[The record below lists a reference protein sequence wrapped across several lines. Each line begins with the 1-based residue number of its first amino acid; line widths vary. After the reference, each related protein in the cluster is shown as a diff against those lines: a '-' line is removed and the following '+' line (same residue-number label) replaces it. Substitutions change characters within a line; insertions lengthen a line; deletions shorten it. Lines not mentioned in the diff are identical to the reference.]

1 VEFLNPEAFWAL
13 LALLPLSYFLT
24 RRSSSLESLFAP
36 EIFAKMSF
44 SRQSL
49 SRRSRNVLMLLAMS
63 FVIIALARPV
73 LKEGEVTVD
82 TTSIDV
88 VVGFDLSAS
97 MFSDDVYPSRFA
109 LAQQKFD
116 DFLNVFSEANV
127 AVIGFSSQGFLVA
140 PLSRDFHT
148 LRFLVEH
155 MNAHS
160 ISQKGTNIL
169 SALQSAE
176 NLMKEGTHKALILLT
191 DGGDTQTFDK
201 EIAYAKTHGIKVY
214 VYAIGTEK
222 GGAIKTESG
231 MLTDD
236 KGNVVITHL
245 NESIKQL
252 ALQNDGA
259 YLRYSLRHDDIKAMV
274 EDIRSKFKSH
284 TRKSD
289 TIHAYQELFY
299 YPLML
304 AILFLLLSLI
314 SLPQRRVHG

>member
-1 VEFLNPEAFWAL
+1 VEFLNPEAFWVLVAL
-13 LALLPLSYFLT
+13 FPLSYFLT
-24 RRSSSLESLFAP
+24 RKSSSLESLFAP
-36 EIFAKMSF
+36 EIFAKISF
-44 SRQSL
+44 SRKSL
-49 SRRSRNVLMLLAMS
+49 SRRSRNVIILLAMS
-63 FVIIALARPV
+63 CVIIALSRPV
-73 LKEGEVTVD
+73 LEEGEITVD
-82 TTSIDV
+82 NSSIDV

-116 DFLNVFSEANV
+116 DLLNTFKEANV

-160 ISQKGTNIL
+160 VSQKGTNIL

-176 NLMKEGTHKALILLT
+176 NLMKESTRKALILLT
-191 DGGDTQTFDK
+191 DGGDNENVDK

-214 VYAIGTEK
+214 VYAIGTQK
-222 GGAIKTESG
+222 GGAIKTDKG
-231 MLTDD
+231 MLTDE

-252 ALQNDGA
+252 ALQSDGA
-259 YLRYSLRHDDIKAMV
+259 YLRYSLHHDDIKAITD
-274 EDIRSKFKSH
+274 DIRSKFKSH
-284 TRKSD
+284 TGKSD

-299 YPLML
+299 YPL
-304 AILFLLLSLI
+304 ILGILLFLLSLI
-314 SLPQRRVHG
+314 SLPQRRSHV

>member
-1 VEFLNPEAFWAL
+1 MEFLNPEAFWAL
-13 LALLPLSYFLT
+13 LALLPFSYFLT

-36 EIFAKMSF
+36 EIFAKISF
-44 SRQSL
+44 SRQSI

-73 LKEGEVTVD
+73 LKEGEITVD

-116 DFLNVFSEANV
+116 DLLNVFPEANV

-155 MNAHS
+155 MNARS
-160 ISQKGTNIL
+160 VSQKGTNIL

-176 NLMKEGTHKALILLT
+176 NLMKESTHKALILLT
-191 DGGDTQTFDK
+191 DGGDTETFDK

-222 GGAIKTESG
+222 GGAIKGENG
-231 MLTDD
+231 MLTDA

-252 ALQNDGA
+252 ALQSDGA
-259 YLRYSLRHDDIKAMV
+259 YLHYSLRHDDIKAMV

-299 YPLML
+299 YPLMFG
-304 AILFLLLSLI
+304 ILFLLLSLI
-314 SLPQRRVHG
+314 SLPQRKIHG